1 MSIRWTGASSPVRN
15 NDRLDDETTEAS
27 NLPNELEEEP
37 PESSSAKSMDDDGT
51 SSETAH
57 LQKQIDALSN
67 SYLALEQ
74 E

>member
-1 MSIRWTGASSPVRN
+1 MDWCSLFCAERR
-15 NDRLDDETTEAS
+15 EAS

-37 PESSSAKSMDDDGT
+37 PESSSAKSMEDDGT

-67 SYLALEQ
+67 SYSALEQ